1 MTEAAPASPGEVSKD
16 ARTWGMLCHL
26 SALAGLVTFVGF
38 LLGPLVVW
46 LLKRND
52 FPFVES
58 QGKESLNFQI
68 TMVIAF
74 ALCIPLCFVV
84 VGFVLLPVVGL
95 VDIVL
100 TVTAAIRASDGI
112 AYRYPFALRL
122 VA

>member
-1 MTEAAPASPGEVSKD
+1 MTEAPPASPGEVSKD
-16 ARTWGMLCHL
+16 ARMWGMLCHL
-26 SALAGLVTFVGF
+26 SALAGLVTFFGF
-38 LLGPLVVW
+38 LLGPLIVW

-68 TMVIAF
+68 TMVFAF
-74 ALCIPLCFVV
+74 AFCIPLCFVA
-84 VGFVLLPVVGL
+84 VGFVLLPVIGV

>member
-1 MTEAAPASPGEVSKD
+1 MTEDAPASPGEVSKD

-26 SALAGLVTFVGF
+26 SALSVLITGVGI

-52 FPFVES
+52 FPFVDD

-68 TMVIAF
+68 TMAIAF
-74 ALCIPLCFVV
+74 AFCIPLCFIG
-84 VGFVLLPVVGL
+84 VGFLLLPIVGI